1 MLKEELLKVLA
12 HPITKE
18 QLHLVHCKLS
28 FFAFSTGE
36 LEGEKKVSQKPFF
49 LPRPSH
55 AAVFDGGGG
64 VFEAR

>member
-1 MLKEELLKVLA
+1 
-12 HPITKE
+12 
-18 QLHLVHCKLS
+18 
-28 FFAFSTGE
+28 TGE

-64 VFEAR
+64 VFEARKSTIFSLLKINKNLVYTVIVSAWKI